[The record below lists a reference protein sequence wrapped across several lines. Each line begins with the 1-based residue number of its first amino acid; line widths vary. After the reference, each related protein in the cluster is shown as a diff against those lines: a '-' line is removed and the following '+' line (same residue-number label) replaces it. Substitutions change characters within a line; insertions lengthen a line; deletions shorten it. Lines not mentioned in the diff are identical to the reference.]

1 MLTMTA
7 LALAASAA
15 DVVYLRDG
23 GTGDGSSM
31 QTPFGDLADA
41 MSALPNGGTVVL
53 CGDYTLK
60 NSINYDASVPAFTAP
75 ATGGTVTIT
84 AQQSGAKLISAAAER
99 FFCTGNTVF
108 ENITFYN
115 ADGKTQVFAGRFFD
129 LTFGEGCVMENIS
142 EFVVVGG
149 MEHTNA
155 VVGVPDED
163 YSKDTHVTLL
173 SGTFRELVG
182 LGRNVGRS
190 GGKAVYTG
198 TANLTIGGTAEIQ
211 KVFGCY
217 RWGSQADAA
226 GKANITLDGGS
237 VTEFI
242 TACGAEKMAYTVDV
256 TVKITENF
264 IPNNYFTITEPGYS
278 ESAVWNGL
286 TAAGAYSQIAVNY
299 GTTVL
304 DLSEAKNVT
313 DAWLKERVDLE
324 SFGRVI
330 AYGESAG
337 TEIKMTIGD
346 MNGYVNGVAKALD
359 AAPIIRQSR
368 TMLPVRFVAE
378 NLGAT
383 VAWDGATS
391 TATLTS
397 GTIEIKITIGA
408 TTATVNGEA
417 KPLDAPAFIEN
428 SRTYLPVR
436 FVAEALGAT
445 VAWDGATSTA
455 TITK

>member
-1 MLTMTA
+1 MT
-7 LALAASAA
+7 SP
-15 DVVYLRDG
+15 R
-23 GTGDGSSM
+23 
-31 QTPFGDLADA
+31 
-41 MSALPNGGTVVL
+41 
-53 CGDYTLK
+53 
-60 NSINYDASVPAFTAP
+60 
-75 ATGGTVTIT
+75 
-84 AQQSGAKLISAAAER
+84 R
-99 FFCTGNTVF
+99 
-108 ENITFYN
+108 
-115 ADGKTQVFAGRFFD
+115 
-129 LTFGEGCVMENIS
+129 
-142 EFVVVGG
+142 
-149 MEHTNA
+149 
-155 VVGVPDED
+155 
-163 YSKDTHVTLL
+163 
-173 SGTFRELVG
+173 
-182 LGRNVGRS
+182 
-190 GGKAVYTG
+190 
-198 TANLTIGGTAEIQ
+198 
-211 KVFGCY
+211 
-217 RWGSQADAA
+217 
-226 GKANITLDGGS
+226 
-237 VTEFI
+237 
-242 TACGAEKMAYTVDV
+242 
-256 TVKITENF
+256 
-264 IPNNYFTITEPGYS
+264 
-278 ESAVWNGL
+278 
-286 TAAGAYSQIAVNY
+286 
-299 GTTVL
+299 
-304 DLSEAKNVT
+304 KNVT

-445 VAWDGATSTA
+445 VNWDGATSTA

>member
-163 YSKDTHVTLL
+163 
-173 SGTFRELVG
+173 
-182 LGRNVGRS
+182 
-190 GGKAVYTG
+190 
-198 TANLTIGGTAEIQ
+198 
-211 KVFGCY
+211 
-217 RWGSQADAA
+217 
-226 GKANITLDGGS
+226 
-237 VTEFI
+237 
-242 TACGAEKMAYTVDV
+242 
-256 TVKITENF
+256 
-264 IPNNYFTITEPGYS
+264 
-278 ESAVWNGL
+278 
-286 TAAGAYSQIAVNY
+286 
-299 GTTVL
+299 
-304 DLSEAKNVT
+304 
-313 DAWLKERVDLE
+313 
-324 SFGRVI
+324 
-330 AYGESAG
+330 
-337 TEIKMTIGD
+337 
-346 MNGYVNGVAKALD
+346 
-359 AAPIIRQSR
+359 
-368 TMLPVRFVAE
+368 
-378 NLGAT
+378 
-383 VAWDGATS
+383 
-391 TATLTS
+391 
-397 GTIEIKITIGA
+397 
-408 TTATVNGEA
+408 
-417 KPLDAPAFIEN
+417 
-428 SRTYLPVR
+428 
-436 FVAEALGAT
+436 
-445 VAWDGATSTA
+445 
-455 TITK
+455 